1 MLSVNNSTSEK
12 SAVVGSM
19 VNQYG
24 DQLYRWALQ
33 QLKDEASAQDLVQ
46 ETFISAFQN
55 FGKFKG
61 ESSAKTW
68 LFSILK
74 NKLIDHYRKIS
85 KLKLESLDTK
95 DDTLFD
101 PFDEIGNWKSNSSP
115 KEWADAEEHLLDNPD
130 FENVFSRCQEA
141 LPDLWSSCVK
151 LKYLSKNE
159 SEEICQ
165 QLNISA
171 SNLWQILHRAKLQL
185 RNCLEKNWFS
195 K

>member
-1 MLSVNNSTSEK
+1 M
-12 SAVVGSM
+12 SAKDISIEDAKISDWVH
-19 VNQYG
+19 QYG
-24 DQLYRWALQ
+24 DQLYRWAVQ
-33 QLKDEASAQDLVQ
+33 QLRDEASAQDLVQ

-74 NKLIDHYRKIS
+74 NKLTDHYRKIS
-85 KLKLESLDTK
+85 RLKLESLDTH

-101 PFDEIGNWKSNSSP
+101 PFDDGGNWKNNFIP
-115 KEWADAEEHLLDNPD
+115 KDWINAEEHLLDNPD
-130 FENVFSRCQEA
+130 FENVFVHCQEA